1 MRSRSSELPRLKA
14 RVLKAVLGLIE
25 AALWRCAVAAAGRKR
40 CYPRVAVRAKQGA
53 PARERRPLLREKI
66 PGSGFMP
73 YSPGR
78 ANQLVGLTGS
88 PASGRI
94 LSHRHACAVAPQIRY
109 SLHQLP

>member
-1 MRSRSSELPRLKA
+1 MRSRSSELPRLEA

-25 AALWRCAVAAAGRKR
+25 AAWWRCAAAAAGRKR
-40 CYPRVAVRAKQGA
+40 CYPRAAIRAKQDA
-53 PARERRPLLREKI
+53 PARERYPPPREKI

-78 ANQLVGLTGS
+78 ADQLVGLIGS

-94 LSHRHACAVAPQIRY
+94 LGHRHACAVAPQIRY
-109 SLHQLP
+109 SLH